1 MNEWLSEAMT
11 TFESL
16 HIATL
21 PPVYKVL
28 LITVTAMVLNMS
40 VRRVISTS
48 AERYKSRQKGSEKVK
63 RVDTLTRVC
72 QSAISIF
79 IWLVAGTIAL
89 GSLGFSIAPILT
101 TAGVS
106 GIAIGLA
113 TQNLVKDYFSG
124 FIILLEGQI
133 RVGDIVELGGA
144 IGEVEEMTLRY
155 VRLRNLSG
163 DVIFVPNGNITNVT
177 NKSLQFSFALIDV
190 GIAYREDV
198 DEVLQIMRE
207 TSQAMQ
213 SAPEFK
219 GVILDDMEIMGV
231 NDWADSSVVLRGRIK
246 VKAGKQWDVRRA
258 YLRQLKYAFDK
269 SAIEI
274 PYPHLTLYAGQLK
287 DGSAPPFHIFHD

>member
-1 MNEWLSEAMT
+1 M
-11 TFESL
+11 
-16 HIATL
+16 
-21 PPVYKVL
+21 
-28 LITVTAMVLNMS
+28 
-40 VRRVISTS
+40 
-48 AERYKSRQKGSEKVK
+48 
-63 RVDTLTRVC
+63 
-72 QSAISIF
+72 
-79 IWLVAGTIAL
+79 
-89 GSLGFSIAPILT
+89 
-101 TAGVS
+101 S